1 LVVLKSLAKAPE
13 DRYQTAE
20 EFQSAW
26 REAFFGGDERETRF
40 ITRPA
45 PAVPPMDPKDL
56 TRVESSLT
64 RVLGPIARN
73 LVAKAAARHHT
84 IDELSRALALEIP
97 DEADRA
103 AFLKACGVTSG
114 SHKTPS
120 ASQKASGVAKQ
131 IDEKTFL
138 AARKALAV
146 SLGPIA
152 AMLVARAAKKVHSAE
167 ELRDVLA
174 SEIDDEKDRKAFL
187 AAFSVD

>member
-1 LVVLKSLAKAPE
+1 
-13 DRYQTAE
+13 
-20 EFQSAW
+20 
-26 REAFFGGDERETRF
+26 
-40 ITRPA
+40 
-45 PAVPPMDPKDL
+45 MDPKDL

-131 IDEKTFL
+131 IDEKKTFL
-138 AARKALAV
+138 AARKAARGV
-146 SLGPIA
+146 ARSDRGDAGSPRGQEGSLGRR
-152 AMLVARAAKKVHSAE
+152 VAGCVG
-167 ELRDVLA
+167 LGD
-174 SEIDDEKDRKAFL
+174 
-187 AAFSVD
+187 